1 MTWIAVTCVV
11 GILMLWWAS
20 NLAGRL
26 HQIHI
31 RRDDLLISLRWQL
44 IQREHLISRLLE
56 EQYFSLA
63 DAERISATVEIA
75 NQQSGSPLA
84 DYLAAES
91 QVTGQLR
98 EVFSR
103 VDIATSTATFSIVQE
118 LAQCCYRIE
127 LARRFH
133 NDAVGAAILL
143 QKRLLVRIF
152 RLAGNTAMPVAID
165 MDDTIPDKLQE
176 IITGHE

>member
-1 MTWIAVTCVV
+1 MTWIVLSAGFGFLVV
-11 GILMLWWAS
+11 WLAS

-44 IQREHLISRLLE
+44 IQRESLISRLLE
-56 EQYFSLA
+56 EEFFLPQ
-63 DAERISATVEIA
+63 DAAKISQSVEFA
-75 NQQSGSPLA
+75 NQQSDTQLSE
-84 DYLAAES
+84 YLAAES
-91 QVTGQLR
+91 QVSGDLR
-98 EVFSR
+98 EIF
-103 VDIATSTATFSIVQE
+103 AHECHPQSTGTFSILQE

-143 QKRLLVRIF
+143 HKRWLVRVF
-152 RLAGNTAMPVAID
+152 RLAGNTTKPEPID
-165 MDDTIPDKLQE
+165 MDDTIPYELTKIVL
-176 IITGHE
+176 GK

>member
-1 MTWIAVTCVV
+1 MTWFVLIAVL
-11 GILMLWWAS
+11 GILTLWWAS

-56 EQYFSLA
+56 EQYFSLL
-63 DAERISATVEIA
+63 DAEHISAAVEFA
-75 NQQSGSPLA
+75 NQQSNASLQ
-84 DYLAAES
+84 DYLMAES
-91 QVTGQLR
+91 QVSGELR
-98 EVFSR
+98 DVFSR
-103 VDIATSTATFSIVQE
+103 VKIPISTAIFSIVQE

-152 RLAGNTAMPVAID
+152 RLAGNTAMPIAID
-165 MDDTIPDKLQE
+165 MDDTPPEQLQE
-176 IITGHE
+176 IISGK